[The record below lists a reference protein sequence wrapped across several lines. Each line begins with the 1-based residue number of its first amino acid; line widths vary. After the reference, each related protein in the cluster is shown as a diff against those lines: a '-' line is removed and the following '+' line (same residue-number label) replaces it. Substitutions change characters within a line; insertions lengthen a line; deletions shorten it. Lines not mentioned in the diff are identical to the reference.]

1 MNLALAAWLTTVTVT
16 VTSPKETGSPEL
28 ELLTIETNIVRHT
41 NAQRAQYG
49 LPPLQIDTHL
59 MRSARR
65 HAIWMAR
72 YRALQHTSA
81 VVAENIATGQSS
93 SREAVMDWMSSSGH
107 RANIL
112 SSGHRR
118 IGVAAYRG
126 RDGQIYWCQQFL
138 Q

>member
-1 MNLALAAWLTTVTVT
+1 MNFVWAAWLTTVTVT
-16 VTSPKETGSPEL
+16 VTTPQQTASPQL
-28 ELLTIETNIVRHT
+28 EMLTIETNIVRHT
-41 NAQRAQYG
+41 NAQRVQYG

-72 YRALQHTSA
+72 NRMLHHTSA

-93 SREAVMDWMSSSGH
+93 SQEAVMDWMSSVGH

-112 SSGHRR
+112 SRGHGR

-126 RDGQIYWCQQFL
+126 RDGRIYWCQQFL